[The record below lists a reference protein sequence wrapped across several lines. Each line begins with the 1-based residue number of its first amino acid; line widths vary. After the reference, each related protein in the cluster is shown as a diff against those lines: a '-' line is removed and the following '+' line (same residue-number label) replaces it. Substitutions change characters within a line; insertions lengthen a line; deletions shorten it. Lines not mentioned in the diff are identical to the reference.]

1 MKSIKGSEDMFY
13 YSKNSRNKII
23 HVRGCH
29 YIKNTDEA
37 KLGDFKTVAA
47 AYREGYNPCHHCSN
61 ILKLYR
67 KEKKKVA
74 KYKKENAIVI
84 RLFPRYIEIKTDCGE
99 WRILPSSTQGKTHL
113 FHKNY
118 KHRRS
123 DYESEIPGFH
133 DQCVSRNTLKDYV
146 GYIVH
151 HDKERAAEIKN
162 EKKSPMD
169 TPPKKTKGKSHK
181 RYCKQMKAYKN
192 RQRKKRIRE
201 LWFALECLA
210 VS

>member
-1 MKSIKGSEDMFY
+1 MFY
-13 YSKNSRNKII
+13 YSKNSRNKVVHI
-23 HVRGCH
+23 RGCH
-29 YIKNTDEA
+29 YIKNTDA
-37 KLGDFKTVAA
+37 AQLGSFSSIAN
-47 AYREGYNPCHHCSN
+47 AYREGFNPCHYCSN

-67 KEKKKVA
+67 KEKKKVPA
-74 KYKKENAIVI
+74 YKKDNCIGI
-84 RLFPRYIEIKTDCGE
+84 RLFKRYIEIKTDCGE
-99 WRILPSSTQGKTHL
+99 WRILPSSAQGKTHL

-118 KHRRS
+118 QNRRS

-133 DQCVSRNTLKDYV
+133 DQCVSRDSLKDYI
-146 GYIVH
+146 GYIVR
-151 HDKERAAEIKN
+151 HDRERAAEMKN
-162 EKKSPMD
+162 EKKSAQG

-181 RYCKQMKAYKN
+181 RYCKQMKAFKK